1 MDRTS
6 SPLESF
12 FKTIDKTISI
22 AWGNKWGTFTKAYP
36 SETESKSIK
45 TPIITYRTKKKS
57 PSQMGQVKEI
67 KPRIRHQFTVPE
79 TGEAYQIWG
88 QRFDCIVE
96 FGVWADNDSKAEE
109 YAEFFEDFMITYCGL
124 FKEGGIVE
132 ILHLETVD
140 EMHPHSW
147 RVDFSSRHVIYHVI
161 IDKKVPVSLATIE
174 EVKIKLKI
182 LKEDQPSEK

>member
-1 MDRTS
+1 MNKMS
-6 SPLESF
+6 YPLKSF
-12 FKTIDKTISI
+12 FETIDKTISI
-22 AWGNKWGTFTKAYP
+22 AWGNNWGTFTKAYP
-36 SETESKSIK
+36 SESESKSIK
-45 TPIITYRTKKKS
+45 TPIITYRTSEKT

-67 KPRIRHQFTVPE
+67 KPRIRHQFSIPE

-109 YAEFFEDFMITYCGL
+109 YAEFFEEFMTTYCGL
-124 FKEGGIVE
+124 FKENGIIE
-132 ILHLETVD
+132 IIHLKTVD

-161 IDKKVPVSLATIE
+161 IDKKIPVSLATIE
-174 EVKIKLKI
+174 EVRVKLKN
-182 LKEDQPSEK
+182 LKEDRSSEK